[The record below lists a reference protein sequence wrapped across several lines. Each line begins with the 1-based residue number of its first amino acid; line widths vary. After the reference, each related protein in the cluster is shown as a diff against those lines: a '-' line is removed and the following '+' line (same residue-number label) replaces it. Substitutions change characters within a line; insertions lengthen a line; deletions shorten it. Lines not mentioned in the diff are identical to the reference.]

1 MGILNP
7 DPKKK
12 SNRDLGAFSLLAA
25 IPALLIAGPA
35 VGFLAGRWL
44 DEKFETEPLYLIIG
58 IVLGFASAGFE
69 IYKLVKKAEQMQQ
82 SKEKEN
88 E

>member
-44 DEKFETEPLYLIIG
+44 DEKFDTEPLFLIIG
-58 IVLGFASAGFE
+58 IVLGFTSAGFE
-69 IYKLVKKAEQMQQ
+69 IYKLVKKAEQMQK
-82 SKEKEN
+82 SEEN
-88 E
+88 ENE

>member
-35 VGFLAGRWL
+35 VGFLAGQWL
-44 DEKFETEPLYLIIG
+44 DKKFETEPLFLITG

-69 IYKLVKKAEQMQQ
+69 IYKLVKKAEHLQ
-82 SKEKEN
+82 KRKEN
-88 E
+88 ENE